1 MLNSQPSKTYKIV
14 DMSLKYRAD
23 IDGLRA
29 IAVLLVVLFHAK
41 LPIPGGFVG
50 VDVFFVISGFLITC
64 ILDKEIRELRFSY
77 VSFYVRRI
85 KRLIPALF
93 FMLIIVAAYCSYY
106 LMPEDL
112 MSFGKTAVLSMLGI
126 SNFYFYL
133 HTNYFESSSTE
144 PLLHTW
150 SLAVE
155 EQYYIF
161 WPLILMVIYKIKR
174 TSIKVAFFSA
184 LFITSFCLSWYYVH
198 QDRNLAYM
206 MLPFRFFEL
215 MAGALLA
222 INYRR
227 TDTILRYNDILSVS
241 GLGLILASAFFLDD
255 NSAFPGLLALPV
267 IVGSTML
274 IASREGII
282 NKFLSLKP
290 VVYIGRVSYSFY
302 LWHWPVLILAA
313 YRGIELTTTNAIAL
327 IALSFAM
334 ACISYH
340 FVENPFRKLK
350 SPFVVFPAL
359 YAIPLASC
367 YLFMLYMDNTSGMKW
382 RTYGMF
388 DELEFNN
395 SAHIHR
401 DECMEKMKLGN
412 FNECWL
418 GVKKEK
424 PDVLMIGDSFGN
436 AYTPF
441 INELAKDAGIMVHD
455 TMRSTTPSIP
465 GVYVS
470 HINKPLTKVN
480 SDQVAYYN
488 TDRTKLAYNIG
499 AVIIAD
505 LFDQYNDNNK
515 TFRVYGTDGVDYSA
529 SAYNMR
535 VRYIKDLVRNGVKV
549 YVVARPFEVIGTNGI
564 AKLRS
569 AKMKHSVSSA
579 EMFPYGM
586 KKELREEYRLKRD
599 IPEITLI
606 DPNDI
611 LCKNEKCKAT
621 IDGDILFR
629 VDGAH
634 LNYTSAKKLG
644 EEYLKKY
651 PNPFK

>member
-1 MLNSQPSKTYKIV
+1 M

-41 LPIPGGFVG
+41 FPVHGGFVG

-64 ILDKEIRELRFSY
+64 ILDKEIRESRFSY
-77 VSFYVRRI
+77 VNFYVRRI

-93 FMLIIVAAYCSYY
+93 FMLFIVAAYCSYY

-112 MSFGKTAVLSMLGI
+112 MSFGKTAVLSMLGV

-133 HTNYFESSSTE
+133 HTNYFESSSSE

-155 EQYYIF
+155 EQYYLF
-161 WPLILMVIYKIKR
+161 WPLILMVIYRIKR
-174 TSIKVAFFSA
+174 TNIKATLFSV
-184 LFITSFCLSWYYVH
+184 LFIMSICLSWYYVH
-198 QDRNLAYM
+198 QDKNLAYM

-227 TDTILRYNDILSVS
+227 TEKLSKYNNGLSIV
-241 GLGLILASAFFLDD
+241 GLLLILASAFFLND
-255 NSAFPGLLALPV
+255 NSSFPGILALPV
-267 IVGSTML
+267 TIGSTLL
-274 IASREGII
+274 IASQGGIV
-282 NKFLSLKP
+282 NRFLSLKP
-290 VVYIGRVSYSFY
+290 IVYIGRVSYSFY
-302 LWHWPVLILAA
+302 LWHWPVIILAV
-313 YRGIELTTTNAIAL
+313 YRGVDLTTINAIAL
-327 IALSFAM
+327 ITVSFAM
-334 ACISYH
+334 ATISYH
-340 FVENPFRKLK
+340 FIENPFRKLK

-359 YAIPLASC
+359 YAIPLTAC
-367 YLFMLYMDNTSGMKW
+367 YLFMNYMDTTSGMKW

-395 SAHIHR
+395 SAHIQR
-401 DECMEKMKLGN
+401 GECMEKMKVGN

-418 GVKKEK
+418 GVKKDK

-470 HINKPLTKVN
+470 HINKPLTKTN

-488 TDRTKLAYNIG
+488 TARTKLAYNIG
-499 AVIIAD
+499 AVIISD
-505 LFDQYNDNNK
+505 LFDQYNDDNK

-535 VRYIKDLVRNGVKV
+535 VRYIKDLIKNDVKV
-549 YVVARPFEVIGTNGI
+549 YILARPFEIIGTNGI

-569 AKMKHSVSSA
+569 AKMKHAISSA
-579 EMFPYGM
+579 ETFSYGM
-586 KKELREEYRLKRD
+586 KKETREEYRLKND

-611 LCKNEKCKAT
+611 LCKDGKCKA
-621 IDGDILFR
+621 IVGGEILFR

-634 LNYTSAKKLG
+634 LNYTAAKKLG
-644 EEYLKKY
+644 EEYLKNY
-651 PNPFK
+651 NNPFK